1 MSYIDHSWNETT
13 NTLNSVTRTVTKY
26 TVLTGQAT
34 RPTQG
39 WYVARGTLTYE
50 ARLTVS
56 GDVHLILGDGCKV
69 IAKQGIDV
77 SMESAQGSGGIDPAP
92 NTLAIYAQSEG
103 LNIGRLEAEPANNNA
118 AIGAANGKSGGP
130 VMIYGGS
137 VTATAASGAGIGGSY
152 NGAGTVAIYGGSVT
166 ASAKNYGAAI
176 GGGQNGTGTVTIY
189 GGSVTAS
196 ATGYGAAIGGGQNGT
211 GTVTI
216 YGGSVTA
223 SARSYGVAIGGGHNG
238 TGTVTIYGGSVTAS
252 ATGYG
257 AAIGGGHN
265 GTGTVKVNGGHVE
278 AHATGG
284 SAVIDGGNYGAG
296 EVTVNGGQVYAV
308 HTTRPGI
315 TVRAHVIALGLTEAA
330 DFMCASGYDLVKD
343 EQSNE
348 EGRLTLAK
356 SFRSADS
363 GTQYAARDWSS
374 SDLAG
379 QLLIPDTDDA
389 ATLHFWPAKPDF
401 TLPAGLTEV
410 GVQAF
415 QGVSAGTVLVPA
427 GVTTVG
433 ANAFSDSGLQKIRFL
448 GEHTIVDATAFAGCG
463 DITAFA
469 IPGTDTWMS
478 LGDIPGIA
486 LLPMT

>member
-130 VMIYGGS
+130 VMIYGGN

-196 ATGYGAAIGGGQNGT
+196 A
-211 GTVTI
+211 
-216 YGGSVTA
+216 
-223 SARSYGVAIGGGHNG
+223 RSYGV
-238 TGTVTIYGGSVTAS
+238 
-252 ATGYG
+252 
-257 AAIGGGHN
+257 AIGGGHN